1 MDRWRNKFFS
11 SIHEYNLLGSSIP
24 ATLLVYMKRPPEKS
38 LPDHYRF
45 YTTPHQCIVVSSVQ
59 FLEHALD
66 ICHVFRG
73 DRESVLLRD
82 IWIDPAHRLRVVR
95 N

>member
-1 MDRWRNKFFS
+1 MSFLP
-11 SIHEYNLLGSSIP
+11 EL
-24 ATLLVYMKRPPEKS
+24 AALLVYMKGSSKKS

-59 FLEHALD
+59 FLEYALD
-66 ICHVFRG
+66 ICHVLRRE
-73 DRESVLLRD
+73 RESVLLRD
-82 IWIDPAHRLRVVR
+82 IWIDPAYGLRVVR